1 MAARQDY
8 PPSFKQ
14 GFARCAA
21 ERAYPDLWRGLVGA
35 WAPMLG
41 VTGNRLPDWSGYR
54 RNGSVVNG
62 VWAAG
67 PAGVGVYCTGGNY
80 CSTAPASLNV
90 AAGDFTVAILFRPRT
105 WPGAYTAL
113 VDKGHSDAREFALF
127 ATTGGDLNYY
137 SIGGIYGDCSIAT
150 SMTAGG
156 LWMLTVTRRG
166 TAVSFYVNGRITGQL
181 SSSGVAATGDAMDLG
196 YNSSGGG
203 VHGDADYY
211 CNYLWNRAIS
221 TAEALQLYADPYA
234 LFVPR
239 RHAYG
244 SASRRPCAAYRR
256 VLASSYGESR

>member
-1 MAARQDY
+1 MAGRQDY
-8 PPSFKQ
+8 RPSFAQ
-14 GFARCAA
+14 GFAHSAV
-21 ERAYPDLWRGLVGA
+21 ESAYPELWRGLVGA

-41 VTGNRLPDWSGYR
+41 VTGNRLLDWSGFG
-54 RNGSVVNG
+54 RNGSVVGG

-80 CSTAPASLNV
+80 CSTAPASLNI

-113 VDKGHSDAREFALF
+113 VDKGHNDAREFALF
-127 ATTGGDLNYY
+127 TTTGGDLNYY
-137 SIGGIYGDCSIAT
+137 SIGGINNDCSIAT

-166 TAVSFYVNGRITGQL
+166 SAASFYVNGKAAGQL
-181 SSSGVAATGDAMDLG
+181 SSNGVAAAGDAMVLG

-203 VHGDADYY
+203 VHADADYY
-211 CNYLWNRAIS
+211 CNYIWNRALS
-221 TAEALQLYADPYA
+221 AAESLQLYADPYA

-239 RHAYG
+239 RYMYG

-256 VLASSYGESR
+256 VLASSYGVSR